1 MKRYV
6 IKRLLAIVPVV
17 LVISIITFLLINL
30 APGDPVELKLNS
42 QGIAFNKD
50 TADALRKEMGL
61 NYPIHIQYINWLK
74 KAICF
79 DLGNSFKTGMPVL
92 NELLYRLTFTIK
104 LASYALIIA
113 IFISIPLGII
123 SALYKNT
130 IIDHFIRFFVLT
142 GITIPDFCL
151 GLLLLYLFSVKM
163 KIFSIVGGNG
173 FRNVI
178 LPAFTL
184 AFGIIAQ
191 YTRILRA
198 TMLEVLNEDFIKVAR
213 AKGLKRR
220 WFISRYALKNSL
232 IPMIT
237 ILGTSIGQLLAG
249 SVIVETIFSWP
260 GIGKFVIDAISNR
273 DYPVIQGFVIFM
285 SVIFVIIN
293 LLVDISYA
301 FIDPRVL
308 GGNKNDS

>member
-1 MKRYV
+1 MKSYV
-6 IKRLLAIVPVV
+6 IKRLLDIIPVM
-17 LVISIITFLLINL
+17 LGISLITFLLINL
-30 APGDPVELKLNS
+30 APGDPVELKLNA
-42 QGIAFNKD
+42 QGIAFNKEV
-50 TADALRKEMGL
+50 ADILRKEMGL
-61 NYPIHIQYINWLK
+61 NYPLHIQYLNWLK

-92 NELLYRLTFTIK
+92 NELLYRLTFTIR
-104 LASYALIIA
+104 LASYALTIA
-113 IFISIPLGII
+113 IIISIPLGII

-130 IIDHFIRFFVLT
+130 IIDYFIRFFVLI
-142 GITIPDFCL
+142 GITIPHFWL

-163 KIFSIVGGNG
+163 RIFSIVGGNG
-173 FRNVI
+173 FHNVI
-178 LPAFTL
+178 LPSVTL

-191 YTRILRA
+191 YTGMLRA
-198 TMLEVLNEDFIKVAR
+198 TMLEVLNEDFIKVAK
-213 AKGLKRR
+213 AKGLKRK

-237 ILGTSIGQLLAG
+237 IFGTSIGKLLAG

-260 GIGKFVIDAISNR
+260 GIGKFAIESILNR
-273 DYPVIQGFVIFM
+273 DYPVVQGFVIFM
-285 SVIFVIIN
+285 AVIFVILN

-308 GGNKNDS
+308 GGNKNEL

>member
-130 IIDHFIRFFVLT
+130 IIDHFIRFFCFNWNNYSRLLFGT
-142 GITIPDFCL
+142 FTIIFIFCKDENIFHSWRKW
-151 GLLLLYLFSVKM
+151 FS
-163 KIFSIVGGNG
+163 
-173 FRNVI
+173 
-178 LPAFTL
+178 
-184 AFGIIAQ
+184 
-191 YTRILRA
+191 
-198 TMLEVLNEDFIKVAR
+198 
-213 AKGLKRR
+213 
-220 WFISRYALKNSL
+220 
-232 IPMIT
+232 
-237 ILGTSIGQLLAG
+237 
-249 SVIVETIFSWP
+249 
-260 GIGKFVIDAISNR
+260 
-273 DYPVIQGFVIFM
+273 
-285 SVIFVIIN
+285 
-293 LLVDISYA
+293 
-301 FIDPRVL
+301 
-308 GGNKNDS
+308 